1 LTKAFHAVVLLMQ
14 VAFNLFLAGYVIQS
28 MDITQASLLIAATEV
43 GIVSKTTNIGL
54 SFTSIGSAAG
64 LTLNNK
70 PHIKKPLSF
79 PSTAFQNA
87 TSGGKL
93 QVGVLPPSPSSNL
106 SVDLF
111 SRGGIRNAHQNSC
124 LKTSQV
130 PSEKNPV
137 VVATLVRNH
146 SKKLQK
152 GFGCWTYTLTV

>member
-1 LTKAFHAVVLLMQ
+1 MQ

-28 MDITQASLLIAATEV
+28 VDITQASLLIAATEV

-70 PHIKKPLSF
+70 PYIKKPLSF

-111 SRGGIRNAHQNSC
+111 PRGGLRNTHQNSC
-124 LKTSQV
+124 LQNKSS
-130 PSEKNPV
+130 P
-137 VVATLVRNH
+137 
-146 SKKLQK
+146 
-152 GFGCWTYTLTV
+152 